1 MRSAQTIK
9 TNIHSAVT
17 DVALR
22 RHPSRIYCNQMLPDK
37 EVNTVLN
44 RIPVG
49 REDDP
54 NLEIVR
60 RILASSK
67 DYFFTA
73 YYDDDESA
81 LEINA
86 YTEKGVAPALTLLG
100 VDAMCY
106 DLTSR
111 RVSKI
116 RDLSIAI
123 GKNGDYAV
131 WSDEENAWTFYTND
145 MAVSGDKAVDAL
157 EAFWAECVTNTLLKT
172 RKENLHDIERF
183 T

>member
-22 RHPSRIYCNQMLPDK
+22 RHPSRIYCNHVLHDK
-37 EVNTVLN
+37 EVKTVLN
-44 RIPVG
+44 RVSIG

-100 VDAMCY
+100 ADAMCY

-111 RVSKI
+111 RVSEI
-116 RDLSIAI
+116 RDLSIVI
-123 GKNGDYAV
+123 GKNGDYAIWNDKENM
-131 WSDEENAWTFYTND
+131 WSFYTGD
-145 MAVSGDKAVDAL
+145 MAVGGDKAVEAL
-157 EAFWAECVTNTLLKT
+157 EVFWVECVAKT
-172 RKENLHDIERF
+172 HC
-183 T
+183 

>member
-1 MRSAQTIK
+1 MSRFVGIRRESTVIRCFPTK
-9 TNIHSAVT
+9 R
-17 DVALR
+17 LR
-22 RHPSRIYCNQMLPDK
+22 QFSTGVSI
-37 EVNTVLN
+37 
-44 RIPVG
+44 G

-86 YTEKGVAPALTLLG
+86 YTEKGVAPALTLL
-100 VDAMCY
+100 DADTMCY

-111 RVSKI
+111 RVGET

-123 GKNGDYAV
+123 GKNGDYAI
-131 WSDEENAWTFYTND
+131 WNDKENMWAFYTND
-145 MAVSGDKAVDAL
+145 MAVGGDKAVEVLDV
-157 EAFWAECVTNTLLKT
+157 FWVECVAKTNC
-172 RKENLHDIERF
+172 
-183 T
+183 

>member
-1 MRSAQTIK
+1 MKSANEIK
-9 TNIHSAVT
+9 SNIHTAIAE
-17 DVALR
+17 VALR
-22 RHPSRIYCNQMLPDK
+22 RHPSRIYCNHVLPDK
-37 EVNTVLN
+37 EVKTVLN
-44 RIPVG
+44 RVPVG

-54 NLEIVR
+54 NLDIVR

-67 DYFFTA
+67 DYSFKA
-73 YYDDDESA
+73 YYDDESA

-100 VDAMCY
+100 ADAMCY

-111 RVSKI
+111 RVGDV

-131 WSDEENAWTFYTND
+131 WNDKENMWSFYTGD
-145 MAVSGDKAVDAL
+145 MAIGGDKTVEAL
-157 EAFWAECVTNTLLKT
+157 DVFWVECVAKT
-172 RKENLHDIERF
+172 HC
-183 T
+183 

>member
-1 MRSAQTIK
+1 MKSAIEIK
-9 TNIHSAVT
+9 LNIHSAVAE
-17 DVALR
+17 VALR
-22 RHPSRIYCNQMLPDK
+22 WHPSRIYCNQVLPDK

-73 YYDDDESA
+73 YYDDDESV

-100 VDAMCY
+100 ADTMCY

-111 RVSKI
+111 HVGEI
-116 RDLSIAI
+116 HNLSIAI

-131 WSDEENAWTFYTND
+131 WSDKENMWSFYTND
-145 MAVSGDKAVDAL
+145 MAVGGDKAVEAL
-157 EAFWAECVTNTLLKT
+157 DVFWAECVAKT
-172 RKENLHDIERF
+172 HY
-183 T
+183 

>member
-1 MRSAQTIK
+1 MKSAIEIK
-9 TNIHSAVT
+9 SNIHSAVAE
-17 DVALR
+17 VALR
-22 RHPSRIYCNQMLPDK
+22 WHPSRIYCNQVLPDK

-44 RIPVG
+44 HIPVG

-73 YYDDDESA
+73 YYDDDESV

-100 VDAMCY
+100 ADTMCY

-111 RVSKI
+111 RVGET

-123 GKNGDYAV
+123 GKNGDYAI
-131 WSDEENAWTFYTND
+131 WNDKENMWAFYTND
-145 MAVSGDKAVDAL
+145 MAVGGDKAVEAL
-157 EAFWAECVTNTLLKT
+157 DVFWVECVVKT
-172 RKENLHDIERF
+172 HC
-183 T
+183 

>member
-9 TNIHSAVT
+9 KNIHSAVA

-22 RHPSRIYCNQMLPDK
+22 RHPSRIYCNNVLPDK
-37 EVNTVLN
+37 EVKTVLN
-44 RIPVG
+44 RVPDN

-67 DYFFTA
+67 DYFFMA
-73 YYDDDESA
+73 HYDDDESA

-100 VDAMCY
+100 ADAMCY

-111 RVSKI
+111 RVGEI

-123 GKNGDYAV
+123 GKNGDYAI
-131 WSDEENAWTFYTND
+131 WNDKENMWAFYTND
-145 MAVSGDKAVDAL
+145 MAVGGDKAVKAL
-157 EAFWAECVTNTLLKT
+157 DVFWVECVVKT
-172 RKENLHDIERF
+172 HC
-183 T
+183 

>member
-9 TNIHSAVT
+9 SNIHSAVAE
-17 DVALR
+17 VALR
-22 RHPSRIYCNQMLPDK
+22 RHPSRIYCNQRLPDK
-37 EVNTVLN
+37 EVKTVLN
-44 RIPVG
+44 RVPVCQ
-49 REDDP
+49 EDDP

-67 DYFFTA
+67 DYFFMA
-73 YYDDDESA
+73 HYDDDESA

-86 YTEKGVAPALTLLG
+86 YTEKGAAPALTLLG
-100 VDAMCY
+100 ADAMCY

-111 RVSKI
+111 RVGDV

-131 WSDEENAWTFYTND
+131 WSDKENMWSFYTND
-145 MAVSGDKAVDAL
+145 MAVGGDKAVEVLDV
-157 EAFWAECVTNTLLKT
+157 FWAECVAKT
-172 RKENLHDIERF
+172 HY
-183 T
+183 

>member
-9 TNIHSAVT
+9 KNIHSAVIE
-17 DVALR
+17 VALR
-22 RHPSRIYCNQMLPDK
+22 QHPSRIYCNQVLSDK
-37 EVNTVLN
+37 EVKTVLN
-44 RIPVG
+44 RVPVG
-49 REDDP
+49 REDDL

-73 YYDDDESA
+73 HYDDDESA

-86 YTEKGVAPALTLLG
+86 YTEKGAAPALTLLG
-100 VDAMCY
+100 ADTMCY
-106 DLTSR
+106 NLTSR
-111 RVSKI
+111 RVGEN

-131 WSDEENAWTFYTND
+131 WSDKENMWSFYTND
-145 MAVSGDKAVDAL
+145 MAVGGEKAVEAL
-157 EAFWAECVTNTLLKT
+157 DVFWAECVAKT
-172 RKENLHDIERF
+172 HY
-183 T
+183 

>member
-9 TNIHSAVT
+9 KNIHSAVA

-22 RHPSRIYCNQMLPDK
+22 RHPSRIYCNNVLPDK
-37 EVNTVLN
+37 EVKTVLN
-44 RIPVG
+44 RVPDN

-67 DYFFTA
+67 DYFFMA
-73 YYDDDESA
+73 HYDDDESA

-100 VDAMCY
+100 ADAMCY

-111 RVSKI
+111 RVGEI

-123 GKNGDYAV
+123 GKNGDYAI
-131 WSDEENAWTFYTND
+131 WNDKENMWAFYTND
-145 MAVSGDKAVDAL
+145 MAVGGDKTVEAL
-157 EAFWAECVTNTLLKT
+157 EAFWVECVAKT
-172 RKENLHDIERF
+172 HC
-183 T
+183 

>member
-9 TNIHSAVT
+9 SHIHFAVAE
-17 DVALR
+17 VALR
-22 RHPSRIYCNQMLPDK
+22 RHPSRIYCNQVLPDK

-73 YYDDDESA
+73 YYDDDESV

-100 VDAMCY
+100 ADTMCY

-111 RVSKI
+111 RVGEI
-116 RDLSIAI
+116 RDISIAI

-131 WSDEENAWTFYTND
+131 WND
-145 MAVSGDKAVDAL
+145 
-157 EAFWAECVTNTLLKT
+157 
-172 RKENLHDIERF
+172 KENM
-183 T
+183 

>member
-9 TNIHSAVT
+9 SNIHSAVAE
-17 DVALR
+17 VALR
-22 RHPSRIYCNQMLPDK
+22 RHPSRIYCNQRLPDK
-37 EVNTVLN
+37 EVKTVLN
-44 RIPVG
+44 RVPVCQ
-49 REDDP
+49 EDDP

-67 DYFFTA
+67 DYFFMA
-73 YYDDDESA
+73 HYDDDESA

-86 YTEKGVAPALTLLG
+86 YTEKGAAPALALLG
-100 VDAMCY
+100 ADAMCY

-111 RVSKI
+111 RVGEI

-131 WSDEENAWTFYTND
+131 WNDKENMWSFYTGD
-145 MAVSGDKAVDAL
+145 MAIGGYKAVEVLDV
-157 EAFWAECVTNTLLKT
+157 FWVECIAKT
-172 RKENLHDIERF
+172 HY
-183 T
+183 

>member
-1 MRSAQTIK
+1 MKSANEIK
-9 TNIHSAVT
+9 SNIHTAIAE
-17 DVALR
+17 VALR
-22 RHPSRIYCNQMLPDK
+22 RHPSRIYCNHVLPDK
-37 EVNTVLN
+37 EVKTVLN
-44 RIPVG
+44 RVPVG

-54 NLEIVR
+54 NLDIVR

-67 DYFFTA
+67 DYSFKA
-73 YYDDDESA
+73 YYDDESA

-100 VDAMCY
+100 ADAMCY

-111 RVSKI
+111 RVGDV

-131 WSDEENAWTFYTND
+131 WNDKENMWSFYTGD
-145 MAVSGDKAVDAL
+145 MAIGGDKTVEAL
-157 EAFWAECVTNTLLKT
+157 DVFWVEYVAKT
-172 RKENLHDIERF
+172 HC
-183 T
+183 